1 MSSSSAGE
9 VTTANDIKRENVKEA
24 DTRECIKLVALDAA
38 DLSME
43 RTTPSAD
50 AVRTELLVSAA
61 SSLAFSPEQVACVCE
76 ALQQGGNVDRLARFL
91 WSLPQSD
98 LLRGNESIL
107 KAQALVA
114 FHQAR
119 YQELYSILEN
129 HSFSPS
135 NHTFLQDLW
144 YKARYTEAE
153 KARGR
158 PLGAVDKYRI
168 RRKYPLPRTIWD
180 GEETVYC
187 FKERSRNALKDL
199 YNQNRYPS
207 PAEKRNLAKIT
218 GLSLTQVSNWFKNR
232 RQRDRNPSEAQSK
245 SESDGNHSTE
255 DESSKGQE
263 ELSPRPLSNS
273 SDGVITH
280 GTLPIQTGPLDSGVV
295 IQQIGDIKM
304 PPGSSSGGLYN
315 GNLVT
320 SNTSTVFHNG
330 GSSYLHSPGNIL
342 FNGLNLGIQPLAF
355 NPLRSSGGVLLGGSG
370 VDMQMQTGQEK
381 GLGNAEESSLQ
392 YASYSGCVNGAEVKL
407 EEAHTMAAQNGGSSV
422 LTFSSPSGAL
432 QLGGYSL
439 VQVPSGVSDS
449 DGSSLLNSDVGL
461 PPLQLSSASSS
472 STIIQQ
478 GTMALNDGAVSSPSD
493 DSFQQQ
499 QDKLSMTSLH
509 HNTVLY
515 SMSNANQPSIKKEPL
530 EGGVY
535 SSYHH
540 GLHLDP
546 SNQISYA
553 APSSEEISSGRGPA
567 SAAEVTAIA
576 SSSPEPEVYTTLT
589 VSTPLM
595 AQTDP
600 SNHHLQPAEYLGGHE
615 VRGAPPSHLMGPGM
629 NSSYM
634 NLSENK
640 VDGSAAGGM
649 NEMVRAMC
657 GEMEA
662 AEGKELAKLQ
672 TVQMDE
678 DMADL

>member
-1 MSSSSAGE
+1 MKE
-9 VTTANDIKRENVKEA
+9 V

-38 DLSME
+38 ELSME
-43 RTTPSAD
+43 RTTPSAE
-50 AVRTELLVSAA
+50 AVRTELLVNAA

-232 RQRDRNPSEAQSK
+232 RQRDRNPSEAHSK

-304 PPGSSSGGLYN
+304 PPGSSSSGLYN

-381 GLGNAEESSLQ
+381 GLGGAEESTLQ
-392 YASYSGCVNGAEVKL
+392 YASYSGCVNGTEVKL

-472 STIIQQ
+472 STITQQ
-478 GTMALNDGAVSSPSD
+478 GTLALNNVAVSSSSD

-499 QDKLSMTSLH
+499 QDKLTMTSLH
-509 HNTVLY
+509 HSTVLY
-515 SMSNANQPSIKKEPL
+515 SMSNTSQPSIKKEPL

-546 SNQISYA
+546 SSQIGYA
-553 APSSEEISSGRGPA
+553 TPSSEEISSSQGPA
-567 SAAEVTAIA
+567 STTEVTAIT

-615 VRGAPPSHLMGPGM
+615 VPGAPPSHLMGPGM

-640 VDGSAAGGM
+640 VDGSASGGL

>member
-1 MSSSSAGE
+1 MSSSLRE
-9 VTTANDIKRENVKEA
+9 VTTANDIKKENVKS
-24 DTRECIKLVALDAA
+24 DKGECIKLLALDTAE
-38 DLSME
+38 LSME
-43 RTTPSAD
+43 RSATSHPD
-50 AVRTELLVSAA
+50 TVHGDLLVSAS

-135 NHTFLQDLW
+135 NHSALQDLW

-158 PLGAVDKYRI
+158 PLGAVDKYRL

-199 YNQNRYPS
+199 YKHNRYPS

-273 SDGVITH
+273 SDGTITH
-280 GTLPIQTGPLDSGVV
+280 GNAPLHGGSLDGGGVV

-304 PPGSSSGGLYN
+304 PPHSGSGGLYN
-315 GNLVT
+315 GGLGSGNG
-320 SNTSTVFHNG
+320 NG
-330 GSSYLHSPGNIL
+330 GAFHTGGSPYLHGPGNIL
-342 FNGLNLGIQPLAF
+342 FNGLNLGLQPLAF
-355 NPLRSSGGVLLGGSG
+355 SPLRPNGGVLLGCPGM
-370 VDMQMQTGQEK
+370 DMQMGQQGQDK
-381 GLGNAEESSLQ
+381 GLGGSPEDSNLQ
-392 YASYSGCVNGAEVKL
+392 YSPYSAGCGSGGDVKL
-407 EEAHTMAAQNGGSSV
+407 EGVHGMGGVQNGGASV
-422 LTFSSPSGAL
+422 LTFSSSSGGL
-432 QLGGYSL
+432 HMGGYGL
-439 VQVPSGVSDS
+439 VGGPGAGS
-449 DGSSLLNSDVGL
+449 DGDRATLLDRDVGL
-461 PPLQLSSASSS
+461 PPLQLPSASSS
-472 STIIQQ
+472 SSSIAQ
-478 GTMALNDGAVSSPSD
+478 GNMPLNNVSSSSE
-493 DSFQQQ
+493 DSFQQ
-499 QDKLSMTSLH
+499 QDKLSMAPLH
-509 HNTVLY
+509 HSTVLY
-515 SMSNANQPSIKKEPL
+515 SMGGGGSHASIKKEPQ
-530 EGGVY
+530 EGGGGGY
-535 SSYHH
+535 ASYHH

-546 SNQISYA
+546 DGQVSYA
-553 APSSEEISSGRGPA
+553 PGHGEAPRPRHNVS
-567 SAAEVTAIA
+567 

-600 SNHHLQPAEYLGGHE
+600 NGHHLQPHSEYPSSAAHLLASTMNSGYMSLSEGKGE
-615 VRGAPPSHLMGPGM
+615 GVRGVS
-629 NSSYM
+629 
-634 NLSENK
+634 
-640 VDGSAAGGM
+640 D
-649 NEMVRAMC
+649 MVRAMC

-662 AEGKELAKLQ
+662 VEGKELAKLQ

>member
-9 VTTANDIKRENVKEA
+9 VTTANDIKRENVKEV

-38 DLSME
+38 ELSME

-119 YQELYSILEN
+119 YQEMYSILEN

-280 GTLPIQTGPLDSGVV
+280 GTHPIQTGPLDSGVV

-315 GNLVT
+315 GSLVT
-320 SNTSTVFHNG
+320 SNTSPTMFHNG

-342 FNGLNLGIQPLAF
+342 FNGLNLGIQPLTF
-355 NPLRSSGGVLLGGSG
+355 NPLRPSGGVLLGGSG
-370 VDMQMQTGQEK
+370 VDMQMQTGQDKE
-381 GLGNAEESSLQ
+381 LSSAEDSTLQ
-392 YASYSGCVNGAEVKL
+392 YTSYSGCVNGAEVKL
-407 EEAHTMAAQNGGSSV
+407 EGVHTMAAQNGGSSV

-472 STIIQQ
+472 STITQQ
-478 GTMALNDGAVSSPSD
+478 GTMPLNNVAVTSSSD

-499 QDKLSMTSLH
+499 DKLTMTSLH
-509 HNTVLY
+509 HSTVLY
-515 SMSNANQPSIKKEPL
+515 SMSNASQPSIKKEPL
-530 EGGVY
+530 EGSMY

-546 SNQISYA
+546 SGQISYA
-553 APSSEEISSGRGPA
+553 TPNSEEITSSQGPA
-567 SAAEVTAIA
+567 SNAEVTAVS

-600 SNHHLQPAEYLGGHE
+600 SNHHLQPTEYLGSHE
-615 VRGAPPSHLMGPGM
+615 VPSSHLMGPGM
-629 NSSYM
+629 NNNYM
-634 NLSENK
+634 NISENK
-640 VDGSAAGGM
+640 VDGSGSGGM
-649 NEMVRAMC
+649 NEIVRAMC

>member
-1 MSSSSAGE
+1 MSSSSAGA

-24 DTRECIKLVALDAA
+24 ADRRESIKLVALDAVEM
-38 DLSME
+38 SME
-43 RTTPSAD
+43 RAAVGAD

-129 HSFSPS
+129 HSFSSS
-135 NHTFLQDLW
+135 NHTFLQELW

-280 GTLPIQTGPLDSGVV
+280 GTLPLQTGSLDAGVV

-304 PPGSSSGGLYN
+304 PPGSSSSGLYN
-315 GNLVT
+315 GSLVS
-320 SNTSTVFHNG
+320 SNSPTVFHNG

-342 FNGLNLGIQPLAF
+342 FNGLNLGIPPLAF
-355 NPLRSSGGVLLGGSG
+355 SPLRSSGGVLLSSSG

-381 GLGNAEESSLQ
+381 GLIGNGEESNLQ
-392 YASYSGCVNGAEVKL
+392 YASYSGCVNGTEVKL
-407 EEAHTMAAQNGGSSV
+407 EEAHHTMAAQNGGSSV
-422 LTFSSPSGAL
+422 LTFTSPSGAL

-449 DGSSLLNSDVGL
+449 DGSSLLSNNVGL
-461 PPLQLSSASSS
+461 PPLQLSSAS
-472 STIIQQ
+472 TIAQ
-478 GTMALNDGAVSSPSD
+478 GTMALNNVAVSSSTE
-493 DSFQQQ
+493 DSFQQ
-499 QDKLSMTSLH
+499 DKLTMTSLH
-509 HNTVLY
+509 HSTVLY
-515 SMSNANQPSIKKEPL
+515 NMSNHPSIKKEPL
-530 EGGVY
+530 EGSVY

-540 GLHLDP
+540 GLHLD
-546 SNQISYA
+546 SNGHITYVTPNSENIS
-553 APSSEEISSGRGPA
+553 PTHVPA
-567 SAAEVTAIA
+567 STAEVTTVA

-600 SNHHLQPAEYLGGHE
+600 SGHHLQPAEYLGGGHD
-615 VRGAPPSHLMGPGM
+615 VRGASSSHMMDGGI
-629 NSSYM
+629 NSNYM

-640 VDGSAAGGM
+640 LDGSGTGGM

-657 GEMEA
+657 GELGA
-662 AEGKELAKLQ
+662 AEGKELVKLQ

>member
-9 VTTANDIKRENVKEA
+9 VTTANAIKRENVKEV
-24 DTRECIKLVALDAA
+24 DKRECIKLVALEAA
-38 DLSME
+38 ELSME
-43 RTTPSAD
+43 RAAPNAD

-107 KAQALVA
+107 KAQSLVA

-255 DESSKGQE
+255 DESTKGQE

-280 GTLPIQTGPLDSGVV
+280 GSLPIQTGPLESGVV

-304 PPGSSSGGLYN
+304 APGSNSGGLYN
-315 GNLVT
+315 GSLVT
-320 SNTSTVFHNG
+320 NSTSSAVFHNG

-342 FNGLNLGIQPLAF
+342 FNGLNLGIQPMAF
-355 NPLRSSGGVLLGGSG
+355 NSLRPSGGVLLGGSG
-370 VDMQMQTGQEK
+370 MDMQEK
-381 GLGNAEESSLQ
+381 GLGGSAEDSTLQ
-392 YASYSGCVNGAEVKL
+392 YPSSYSGCVNGGQVKL
-407 EEAHTMAAQNGGSSV
+407 EGVNTMASQNGGSSV
-422 LTFSSPSGAL
+422 LTFSSS
-432 QLGGYSL
+432 LGSYSL

-461 PPLQLSSASSS
+461 PPVQLSSSSS
-472 STIIQQ
+472 SSSITQ
-478 GTMALNDGAVSSPSD
+478 GTIPLSDIAVSSASD
-493 DSFQQQ
+493 DS
-499 QDKLSMTSLH
+499 LTMTSLH
-509 HNTVLY
+509 HSTVLY
-515 SMSNANQPSIKKEPL
+515 SMSSVSQPPIKKEPL

-546 SNQISYA
+546 SGQINFSTPGSVE
-553 APSSEEISSGRGPA
+553 APSTQVPVSATGEVPA
-567 SAAEVTAIA
+567 VTA
-576 SSSPEPEVYTTLT
+576 SSPDVYTTLT

-595 AQTDP
+595 AQTNP
-600 SNHHLQPAEYLGGHE
+600 SSHHLQPVKYHE
-615 VRGAPPSHLMGPGM
+615 VRAAQPSHLMGACM
-629 NSSYM
+629 TSDYM
-634 NLSENK
+634 TLSENK
-640 VDGSAAGGM
+640 TECSGPAGVS
-649 NEMVRAMC
+649 EMVRAMC
-657 GEMEA
+657 GDMEPV
-662 AEGKELAKLQ
+662 EGKELAKLQ
-672 TVQMDE
+672 TVQMDQ

>member
-1 MSSSSAGE
+1 KCCPKMKGTPLRCSNKKKMSSSSAGE
-9 VTTANDIKRENVKEA
+9 VTAVNDIKRENVKEV
-24 DTRECIKLVALDAA
+24 DKRESIKLVALDAA
-38 DLSME
+38 ELSME
-43 RTTPSAD
+43 RTAPNAD

-129 HSFSPS
+129 HSFNPS
-135 NHTFLQDLW
+135 NHTFLQELW

-280 GTLPIQTGPLDSGVV
+280 GNLPAQAGPLDGGVV

-304 PPGSSSGGLYN
+304 SGSSGGGVYN
-315 GNLVT
+315 GSLAATNT
-320 SNTSTVFHNG
+320 SSTVFHNG

-355 NPLRSSGGVLLGGSG
+355 NPLRPPSGVLLGGSY
-370 VDMQMQTGQEK
+370 
-381 GLGNAEESSLQ
+381 S
-392 YASYSGCVNGAEVKL
+392 SYSGCVNGSEVKL
-407 EEAHTMAAQNGGSSV
+407 EGVHTMAAQNGGSSV
-422 LTFSSPSGAL
+422 LTFSSPSAAL

-439 VQVPSGVSDS
+439 VPVPSGVPDN
-449 DGSSLLNSDVGL
+449 DGSALLNSDVGL
-461 PPLQLSSASSS
+461 PPLQLPSASSS
-472 STIIQQ
+472 STITQQ
-478 GTMALNDGAVSSPSD
+478 
-493 DSFQQQ
+493 DSFQP
-499 QDKLSMTSLH
+499 QDKLTMTSLH
-509 HNTVLY
+509 HNSVLY
-515 SMSNANQPSIKKEPL
+515 SLSNHTAIKKEPL
-530 EGGVY
+530 DGGIY
-535 SSYHH
+535 SSYHA

-546 SNQISYA
+546 SGQISYT
-553 APSSEEISSGRGPA
+553 GPD
-567 SAAEVTAIA
+567 SA
-576 SSSPEPEVYTTLT
+576 SSHAAAATTDATVSSSSSEPEVYTTLT
-589 VSTPLM
+589 NSTPLM
-595 AQTDP
+595 APTDQGAH
-600 SNHHLQPAEYLGGHE
+600 HHLQPAEYLGSHQ
-615 VRGAPPSHLMGPGM
+615 VHRGAPPSHLMGPGM
-629 NSSYM
+629 NSDYM
-634 NLSENK
+634 NLQESK
-640 VDGSAAGGM
+640 ADGSGSGGM

-657 GEMEA
+657 GELE
-662 AEGKELAKLQ
+662 EGKELAKLQ

-678 DMADL
+678 GMSDL

>member
-9 VTTANDIKRENVKEA
+9 VTTANDIKRENVKEV
-24 DTRECIKLVALDAA
+24 DKRECIKLVALDAA
-38 DLSME
+38 ELSME
-43 RTTPSAD
+43 RTTPNTD

-304 PPGSSSGGLYN
+304 PPGSNSGGLYN
-315 GNLVT
+315 GSLVT
-320 SNTSTVFHNG
+320 SNTSSTVFHNG
-330 GSSYLHSPGNIL
+330 GSSYLHTPGNIL

-355 NPLRSSGGVLLGGSG
+355 NPLRPSGGVLLGGSG
-370 VDMQMQTGQEK
+370 VDMQMQGQEK
-381 GLGNAEESSLQ
+381 GLGSSAEDSSLQ

-407 EEAHTMAAQNGGSSV
+407 EGVHTMAPQNGGSSV
-422 LTFSSPSGAL
+422 LTFSSSSGAL

-439 VQVPSGVSDS
+439 VQVPSGVSDN

-461 PPLQLSSASSS
+461 PPLQLSSSSSSS
-472 STIIQQ
+472 STITP
-478 GTMALNDGAVSSPSD
+478 GTMSLNNVAVSSSSN

-499 QDKLSMTSLH
+499 DKLAMSSLH
-509 HNTVLY
+509 HSTVLY
-515 SMSNANQPSIKKEPL
+515 SMSNVGQPSIKKEPL

-546 SNQISYA
+546 SGHISYTTPNSQEI
-553 APSSEEISSGRGPA
+553 PSSQGPV
-567 SAAEVTAIA
+567 SAAEVPSIA

-600 SNHHLQPAEYLGGHE
+600 SGHHHLQPTEYLGGHE
-615 VRGAPPSHLMGPGM
+615 VRGGHLMGPGM
-629 NSSYM
+629 NSNYM
-634 NLSENK
+634 SLSESK
-640 VDGSAAGGM
+640 VDGSGSAGGV

-662 AEGKELAKLQ
+662 VEGKELAKLQ

>member
-9 VTTANDIKRENVKEA
+9 VTAVNDIKRENVKEV
-24 DTRECIKLVALDAA
+24 DTRESIKLVALDAA
-38 DLSME
+38 ELSME
-43 RTTPSAD
+43 RTAPNAD

-76 ALQQGGNVDRLARFL
+76 ALQQGGNVERLARFL

-135 NHTFLQDLW
+135 NHTFLQELW

-280 GTLPIQTGPLDSGVV
+280 GSLPAQTGPLDGGVV

-304 PPGSSSGGLYN
+304 STGSSGGGVYN
-315 GNLVT
+315 GSLAAT
-320 SNTSTVFHNG
+320 NTSSAMFHNG

-355 NPLRSSGGVLLGGSG
+355 NPLRPPGGVLLGGSG
-370 VDMQMQTGQEK
+370 GDMHMQTGQEK
-381 GLGNAEESSLQ
+381 GLGGAEESILQ
-392 YASYSGCVNGAEVKL
+392 YSSYSGCVNGSEVKL
-407 EEAHTMAAQNGGSSV
+407 EGVHTMAAQNGGSSV

-439 VQVPSGVSDS
+439 VQVPSGVPDN

-461 PPLQLSSASSS
+461 PPLQLPSASSS
-472 STIIQQ
+472 STITQQ
-478 GTMALNDGAVSSPSD
+478 GNMSLTNAAVSSSSEE
-493 DSFQQQ
+493 SFQA
-499 QDKLSMTSLH
+499 QDKLTMTSLH

-515 SMSNANQPSIKKEPL
+515 SMSSQAAIKKEPL
-530 EGGVY
+530 DGGIY
-535 SSYHH
+535 SSYHA
-540 GLHLDP
+540 GLHLDA
-546 SNQISYA
+546 SGQISYSGA
-553 APSSEEISSGRGPA
+553 DSGRISSSHGATSTTDATAVSSSSSEA
-567 SAAEVTAIA
+567 
-576 SSSPEPEVYTTLT
+576 EVYTTLT
-589 VSTPLM
+589 NSTPLI
-595 AQTDP
+595 AQTEPD
-600 SNHHLQPAEYLGGHE
+600 SHHHLQPAEYLGAHE
-615 VRGAPPSHLMGPGM
+615 VHRGTPSSHLMGPGM
-629 NSSYM
+629 NTDYM
-634 NLSENK
+634 NLSESK
-640 VDGSAAGGM
+640 ADGSGPGGM

-657 GEMEA
+657 GELEA

-678 DMADL
+678 DMSDL

>member
-9 VTTANDIKRENVKEA
+9 VTRANDIKRENVKEA
-24 DTRECIKLVALDAA
+24 DKRECIKLVALEAA
-38 DLSME
+38 GLSME
-43 RTTPSAD
+43 RPAPDAD

-255 DESSKGQE
+255 DESTKGQE

-280 GTLPIQTGPLDSGVV
+280 GTLPIQSGALDSGVV

-304 PPGSSSGGLYN
+304 PPGSNSGGLYN
-315 GNLVT
+315 GSLVT
-320 SNTSTVFHNG
+320 NSASSAAFHNG

-342 FNGLNLGIQPLAF
+342 FNGLNLGIQPLTF
-355 NPLRSSGGVLLGGSG
+355 NSLRPSGGVLLGGSG
-370 VDMQMQTGQEK
+370 ADMQEK
-381 GLGNAEESSLQ
+381 GLGGSAEDSALQ
-392 YASYSGCVNGAEVKL
+392 YTSPYSGCVNGGPVKL
-407 EEAHTMAAQNGGSSV
+407 EGVHTMAAQNGGSSV
-422 LTFSSPSGAL
+422 LTFSSS
-432 QLGGYSL
+432 LGGYSL
-439 VQVPSGVSDS
+439 VQVPGGVPDS

-461 PPLQLSSASSS
+461 TPLQLSSSSS
-472 STIIQQ
+472 SSSITQ
-478 GTMALNDGAVSSPSD
+478 GTIPLNDVAVSSSSD

-499 QDKLSMTSLH
+499 DKLTMTSLH
-509 HNTVLY
+509 HSTVLY
-515 SMSNANQPSIKKEPL
+515 GMNVNQPPIKKEPL

-546 SNQISYA
+546 SGQISYS
-553 APSSEEISSGRGPA
+553 APSSEEAPSNQVPVS
-567 SAAEVTAIA
+567 VTAA
-576 SSSPEPEVYTTLT
+576 TSSNPEVYTTLT

-595 AQTDP
+595 AQTNP
-600 SNHHLQPAEYLGGHE
+600 GGHHLQPAEYLRGHE
-615 VRGAPPSHLMGPGM
+615 VRAAQPSHLMGPCM
-629 NSSYM
+629 DNDYM
-634 NLSENK
+634 SLSENK
-640 VDGSAAGGM
+640 VDGRGPAGVTD
-649 NEMVRAMC
+649 MVRVMC
-657 GEMEA
+657 GNMEP
-662 AEGKELAKLQ
+662 EEEKELAKLQ

>member
-9 VTTANDIKRENVKEA
+9 VIIPNDIKRENVKEV

-38 DLSME
+38 ELSME

-129 HSFSPS
+129 HNFSPS
-135 NHTFLQDLW
+135 NHAFLQDLW

-280 GTLPIQTGPLDSGVV
+280 GSIPVQTGPLDSGVV

-304 PPGSSSGGLYN
+304 STGSSSGLYN
-315 GNLVT
+315 GSLVT
-320 SNTSTVFHNG
+320 SNASTTMFHNG

-342 FNGLNLGIQPLAF
+342 FNNLAIQPLTY
-355 NPLRSSGGVLLGGSG
+355 NPLRTPGGVLLGGSG
-370 VDMQMQTGQEK
+370 AELQMQAEQEK
-381 GLGNAEESSLQ
+381 GLGGAEDSTLQ
-392 YASYSGCVNGAEVKL
+392 YTSYSGCVNGAEVKL
-407 EEAHTMAAQNGGSSV
+407 EGVHTQNGGSSV
-422 LTFSSPSGAL
+422 LTFSSPSGTL
-432 QLGGYSL
+432 QVGGYSL
-439 VQVPSGVSDS
+439 VQVPGGVSDN
-449 DGSSLLNSDVGL
+449 DGSSLLSNDTGL

-472 STIIQQ
+472 STITRQ
-478 GTMALNDGAVSSPSD
+478 GNMSLNNVAVSSSGD

-499 QDKLSMTSLH
+499 DKLTMTPLH
-509 HNTVLY
+509 HSTVLY
-515 SMSNANQPSIKKEPL
+515 SMNNGQTHIKKEPL

-535 SSYHH
+535 STYHH
-540 GLHLDP
+540 GLHMDP
-546 SNQISYA
+546 NGQISYTDPNSEDIS
-553 APSSEEISSGRGPA
+553 PSRGPA
-567 SAAEVTAIA
+567 STTEVTAV
-576 SSSPEPEVYTTLT
+576 SSSSTESEVYTTLAN
-589 VSTPLM
+589 SAPLM
-595 AQTDP
+595 AQTDLDSP
-600 SNHHLQPAEYLGGHE
+600 HLHPTEYLGTHE
-615 VRGAPPSHLMGPGM
+615 VPSGAQSSHLMGPGM
-629 NSSYM
+629 NSDY
-634 NLSENK
+634 LSLTRDK
-640 VDGSAAGGM
+640 GDGSGSGGM

-657 GEMEA
+657 SEMEA

-678 DMADL
+678 DMSDL

>member
-9 VTTANDIKRENVKEA
+9 VTRANDIKRENVKEA
-24 DTRECIKLVALDAA
+24 DKRECIKLVALEAA
-38 DLSME
+38 ELSME
-43 RTTPSAD
+43 RAAPNAD

-129 HSFSPS
+129 HSFGPS

-255 DESSKGQE
+255 DESTKGQE

-280 GTLPIQTGPLDSGVV
+280 GTLPIQTGSLDGGVV

-304 PPGSSSGGLYN
+304 PSGSNSGGLYN
-315 GNLVT
+315 GSLL
-320 SNTSTVFHNG
+320 SNSASSATFHNG

-355 NPLRSSGGVLLGGSG
+355 NSLRPSGGVLLGGSG
-370 VDMQMQTGQEK
+370 ADMQEK
-381 GLGNAEESSLQ
+381 GLGGSAEDSSLQ
-392 YASYSGCVNGAEVKL
+392 YASSYSGCANGGQVKL
-407 EEAHTMAAQNGGSSV
+407 EGVQTIAAQNGGSSV
-422 LTFSSPSGAL
+422 LTFSSS
-432 QLGGYSL
+432 LGGYSL
-439 VQVPSGVSDS
+439 VQVPSGVSEG
-449 DGSSLLNSDVGL
+449 DGGSLLNSDVGL
-461 PPLQLSSASSS
+461 PPLQLSSSSS
-472 STIIQQ
+472 SSSITQ
-478 GTMALNDGAVSSPSD
+478 GTIALNDVAVSSSSD

-499 QDKLSMTSLH
+499 DKLTMTSLH
-509 HNTVLY
+509 HSTVLY
-515 SMSNANQPSIKKEPL
+515 SMSNMNQPIKKEPP

-535 SSYHH
+535 STYHH

-546 SNQISYA
+546 SGQMGYSDPGSEE
-553 APSSEEISSGRGPA
+553 APSSQVPVSA
-567 SAAEVTAIA
+567 SAA
-576 SSSPEPEVYTTLT
+576 SPEVYTTLS
-589 VSTPLM
+589 VSTP
-595 AQTDP
+595 AG
-600 SNHHLQPAEYLGGHE
+600 HHLQPGEY
-615 VRGAPPSHLMGPGM
+615 RPSHLMGHCID
-629 NSSYM
+629 NDYM
-634 NLSENK
+634 SLAENK
-640 VDGSAAGGM
+640 ADSTGPAGVSD
-649 NEMVRAMC
+649 MVRAMC
-657 GEMEA
+657 GDMDPV
-662 AEGKELAKLQ
+662 EGKELAKLQ